1 MKTCVVLDL
10 ETTGLRP
17 KTDRILEIGAL
28 KIVDG
33 CTADSYHVLV
43 NPQMQI
49 PYRIQELTGITQAM
63 AEEGEESEAAL
74 KGFLDFCGELPLL
87 GHNILFDYSFVKH
100 KAVNLGL
107 KFEKEAVDSL
117 KIARMVLP
125 DLASRSLA
133 ALCRYYR
140 IDQGDAH
147 RALDDTKSTWQLYQ
161 CLERDFMESRPEIFK
176 PQRLIYTVKK
186 QGPITFSQKVY
197 LNDLLRYHRI
207 ETDVTIESL
216 TKSEASRM
224 IDKIILNHGRIKR

>member
-1 MKTCVVLDL
+1 
-10 ETTGLRP
+10 
-17 KTDRILEIGAL
+17 
-28 KIVDG
+28 
-33 CTADSYHVLV
+33 
-43 NPQMQI
+43 MQI

-87 GHNILFDYSFVKH
+87 GHNIMFDYSFVGH

-107 KFEKEAVDSL
+107 KFEKEAVDTL
-117 KIARMVLP
+117 KIARMALP

-176 PQRLIYTVKK
+176 PQRLIYTVKT
-186 QGPITFSQKVY
+186 GANHIFTKVY

-216 TKSEASRM
+216 TKSESVQN
-224 IDKIILNHGRIKR
+224 D